1 MNIRIIDL
9 RNNNSQVLGNLRQL
23 SIINLGETH
32 SQIQPIQRSVD
43 YIDIYIYIQLYTY
56 TYLYISKN
64 IEHIYPNL
72 LAIELNY
79 TCT

>member
-9 RNNNSQVLGNLRQL
+9 RNNHSQVLGNLRQL

-43 YIDIYIYIQLYTY
+43 YIDIYIYTIIYIHIS
-56 TYLYISKN
+56 LYI
-64 IEHIYPNL
+64 
-72 LAIELNY
+72 
-79 TCT
+79 